1 MAAAEPRDPTE
12 YEADVP
18 LRDGSTAHVRPARP
32 ADREAVEELY
42 QRLSERGRRM
52 RFHHDIHALPE
63 ELLEP
68 VLRPDYRAGIV
79 LLAVHEERII
89 GIARYRRS
97 EAQAG
102 HADIAFTVEEPHQHL
117 GLATQLLYQL
127 AAAARGRGI
136 EVFEADVL
144 AENEDM
150 LDVLRDSGFALSS
163 TLKAGTHH
171 ITFPISDA
179 PPPAYG

>member
-1 MAAAEPRDPTE
+1 MAAAEPRNPAE

-18 LRDGSTAHVRPARP
+18 LRDGSTAHVRPAVP
-32 ADREAVEELY
+32 ADREAVEALY
-42 QRLSERGRRM
+42 TRLSERSRRM
-52 RFHHDIHALPE
+52 RFHRSVQRLPAE
-63 ELLEP
+63 ILEP
-68 VLRPDYRAGIV
+68 VLRPDDEGSLALV
-79 LLAVHEERII
+79 AVHEGRVI
-89 GIARYRRS
+89 GIAHYRRS
-97 EAQAG
+97 DADAT

-117 GLATQLLYQL
+117 GLATQLLYHL
-127 AAAARGRGI
+127 AAAARRQGI

-150 LDVLRDSGFALSS
+150 LDVLNDSGFALSS

-179 PPPAYG
+179 PPPAYD